1 MPRKRYAA
9 ALIALALLSLASS
22 SCQRI
27 FTTSLA
33 PFLARDGYTIPSN
46 LSVDDAAYLLS
57 QSQGDPDLAAALV
70 TPLYNAASAATPG
83 TAAYDEAATL
93 LAQAVTEASGIGPAI
108 TALAVFATIAS
119 PTAEEIADATNA
131 VLAVGLSPAEVS
143 ALALIEANP
152 PSDYTPAMA
161 YTAAAALAAQA
172 LSTIGVTDVSGL
184 TAPQEAALA
193 ADPNYLLALDF
204 ITLAST
210 TLGGDGGMGDELG
223 QYLDDLTP

>member
-1 MPRKRYAA
+1 M
-9 ALIALALLSLASS
+9 ALALLSLASS

-27 FTTSLA
+27 FTSSLA

-46 LSVDDAAYLLS
+46 LSVADAAYLLS

-93 LAQAVTEASGIGPAI
+93 LAQAVTDASGIGPAI
-108 TALAVFATIAS
+108 TTLAVFATIAS
-119 PTAEEIADATNA
+119 PTAEEIAEATDA
-131 VLAVGLSPAEVS
+131 VLAVSLNTAEIDALS
-143 ALALIEANP
+143 LILANP

-172 LSTIGVTDVSGL
+172 LSNIGTTDIDSVDAG
-184 TAPQEAALA
+184 ALEL
-193 ADPNYLLALDF
+193 DPAYLLALDF
-204 ITLAST
+204 INLAST
-210 TLGGDGGMGDELG
+210 TLGGDGGLGDQLG
-223 QYLDDLTP
+223 QYLDELTP